1 MPISADKLDA
11 NRRNAQQSTGPKT
24 ISGKAISSRNALKH
38 GRYSDDLIIRD
49 HHINEN
55 PEEYHRLLTA
65 ITNQLKPDNFFEES
79 IVLKIANCLWR
90 SRRVVLAE
98 AALIREELADID
110 PQMDRVELFRL
121 SLDKSAEREF
131 RPTSRRAW
139 QRERRSRAAQCL
151 VPDRRYTHDLQLY
164 EMRLDRQ
171 LARLYKLY
179 YTIKQTSTPTPL
191 SAGSSEDE
199 NRLTVSAPLSN
210 GARHSRGRQT
220 SSSAPDYALGTP
232 QLAVGMPFEDRNAT
246 PNTKTTET
254 NPTMP
259 EPQQL
264 TPTPVTDIDH
274 LITIFES
281 TSTPPDTKLVGTPP
295 FMVGFDGNL

>member
-1 MPISADKLDA
+1 MPISENKLEA
-11 NRRNAQQSTGPKT
+11 NRRNAEQSSGPKT

-38 GRYSDDLIIRD
+38 GCYSDQIVIRD

-55 PEEYHRLLTA
+55 PEDYDRLLAA
-65 ITNQLKPDNFFEES
+65 ITNQLKPDNYFEES

-90 SRRVVLAE
+90 SHRVVLAE

-121 SLDKSAEREF
+121 SLDKSAEREL

-171 LARLYKLY
+171 LARLYRLY
-179 YTIKQTSTPTPL
+179 CSIKQTSPLDLGAPPLRGGFPT
-191 SAGSSEDE
+191 SD
-199 NRLTVSAPLSN
+199 
-210 GARHSRGRQT
+210 
-220 SSSAPDYALGTP
+220 
-232 QLAVGMPFEDRNAT
+232 NAAD

-254 NPTMP
+254 NPTTP

-264 TPTPVTDIDH
+264 TPIPESSIDH
-274 LITIFES
+274 LPTISEPES
-281 TSTPPDTKLVGTPP
+281 AHSDAILLGVGPFVGTPP
-295 FMVGFDGNL
+295 PDNHEESNLDSRLHGYVDGRSR